1 MSPLVSDTSW
11 SIIFEVRFPSLQLYS
26 RSDHRSFHPSKM
38 QYDSYVCQFAATNL
52 SVNMAIAGHES
63 VEVNYRGTIPHTT
76 IWKKKSF
83 PYACSNIYGVL
94 FITYFEDLQC
104 RELWFRTGA
113 KERLRFIPIHR
124 LHSSLG
130 QPLCK
135 ALPAFHALT
144 GCYSTSALQGI
155 GKTTAL
161 KILLKDNGFQQR
173 LSHLSFGAGPAVSNE
188 SLVSSEAFICS
199 LYNRG
204 DRLTK
209 ADEVRYL
216 LFF

>member
-1 MSPLVSDTSW
+1 MSPLVSETSCF
-11 SIIFEVRFPSLQLYS
+11 IIFQVRFPLLQLYS
-26 RSDHRSFHPSKM
+26 RSDHRFFHPSKM
-38 QYDSYVCQFAATNL
+38 QYDSYICQFAAPNL
-52 SVNMAIAGHES
+52 SVNTAIAGHES
-63 VEVNYRGTIPHTT
+63 VEVNYRGRIPHTT
-76 IWKKKSF
+76 IWKKNSF

-94 FITYFEDLQC
+94 SITHFEDLQC

-130 QPLCK
+130 QPFCK
-135 ALPAFHALT
+135 ALPAFHALP
-144 GCYSTSALQGI
+144 GCDSTSALQGI

-161 KILLKDNGFQQR
+161 KILLKDNRFQQR
-173 LSHLSFGAGPAVSNE
+173 LSHFGAGPAVSNE

-204 DRLTK
+204 GRLTK